1 MTFIFSGFHVGSIVG
16 LLAAPW
22 LIAHAGW
29 RSVFVTFG
37 LLGFAWY
44 LWFEQ
49 GVMNRITATEPEFA
63 SSLVGD
69 SRMLAAKREAAA
81 AASGSGGSAAATPP
95 PMPWR
100 AFLRS
105 TPVRALAYTHFAN
118 NWFHYTMLA
127 WLPTYFVNTLSVDLM
142 HASQTALLPPLA
154 GILASA
160 TSGAAADA
168 LISRGVRVPT
178 VRKLMQNIAFVL
190 PTALLLAAC
199 TPAVADDP
207 TATVAAITVSLGV
220 SSFSL
225 AGLFCTHQV
234 SGLPAPLLGL
244 SYRWRGES

>member
-1 MTFIFSGFHVGSIVG
+1 
-16 LLAAPW
+16 
-22 LIAHAGW
+22 
-29 RSVFVTFG
+29 
-37 LLGFAWY
+37 
-44 LWFEQ
+44 
-49 GVMNRITATEPEFA
+49 
-63 SSLVGD
+63 
-69 SRMLAAKREAAA
+69 
-81 AASGSGGSAAATPP
+81 
-95 PMPWR
+95 MPWR

-105 TPVRALAYTHFAN
+105 TPVQALAYTHFAN

-160 TSGAAADA
+160 VSGAAADA
-168 LISRGVRVPT
+168 LISRGVRVST

-190 PTALLLAAC
+190 PTGLLLAAC

-234 SGLPAPLLGL
+234 SSRLPCLAATASLPVKLTRNGHLVGPACQRHVSVPVGLHVLWRHGVGDCAEADSLHALEAIARRDVGRRASSTL
-244 SYRWRGES
+244 SHLESTLTTCPCYVLRRT